1 MLKGFKRSPFTAQH
15 LLNAQAVISHQG
27 INQDNAG
34 NLRRCPTLQSWT
46 STSSCRIGRGLIFGT
61 RGEVS
66 RLLRWAF

>member
-46 STSSCRIGRGLIFGT
+46 SKSSCRDWFAGLFFGT
-61 RGEVS
+61 ARGG
-66 RLLRWAF
+66 